1 MAKRSFTKKPFRIK
15 VKCEK
20 DLDYTETVGATVWL
34 YNRDPEVFLK
44 IVRALELQHGEI
56 NCPFTNLC
64 KKFPC
69 ETMTC
74 NAIALD
80 GDAMPIEG

>member
-1 MAKRSFTKKPFRIK
+1 MAKRSFTKKPFRVK

-20 DLDYTETVGATVWL
+20 DLDYAETIGATVWL
-34 YNRDPEVFLK
+34 YNRDPEVFMK
-44 IVRALELQHGEI
+44 IVKALELQHGEI

-69 ETMTC
+69 ESMTC